1 MAEELLSVAGED
13 VEPNMVART
22 MMTASYFWTGRYP
35 KAWEQVETAL
45 ALYDAEM
52 HAEQFLAYSFDMKLA
67 TLVYG
72 SQLTWMLGYPD
83 SALALKRE
91 MDESCEHLNNPYMT
105 AFVNGWGATVLEYA
119 GPREAHLRQV
129 ETSREISRAHGLLF
143 FEAQTSVWIGWN
155 RVLSGDLEDGIG
167 LMSDG
172 LDRMRAAGAGALDGV
187 GNAYLAMALL
197 SAGRP
202 DDAERHIE
210 SGLERV
216 AIDGLHPH
224 EAELHRAK
232 GMLLEMR
239 GAPEAAR

>member
-35 KAWEQVETAL
+35 KAREQVETAL

-172 LDRMRAAGAGALDGV
+172 LDRMRATGAGALDGF

-202 DDAERHIE
+202 DDAEWHIE

-232 GMLLEMR
+232 SMLLEMR